1 MGLDRRENRKPSSY
15 MLHTDWE
22 TLERPQKH
30 MTPGEK
36 YIQTVSGFTGA
47 NVAEQIEIT
56 LQAQRE
62 FTEAW
67 EKAKQENADNK
78 KKVEF
83 GK

>member
-1 MGLDRRENRKPSSY
+1 
-15 MLHTDWE
+15 
-22 TLERPQKH
+22 

-47 NVAEQIEIT
+47 NVAEQIRIT
-56 LQAQRE
+56 LEAQRE
-62 FTEAW
+62 FTEEW
-67 EKAKQENADNK
+67 EKAKQEVADNK